1 MEINPVIGFASVKVV
16 TKGGK
21 FISKPTYLHRLPVG
35 ESEDSIDINK
45 IENELL
51 TELRKVVEQ
60 HPPTEYE
67 SKFGYF
73 LEYTKASYPK

>member
-1 MEINPVIGFASVKVV
+1 MEINPVVGFASVKVV

-21 FISKPTYLHRLPVG
+21 FVSKPTYLHRLPVG

-51 TELRKVVEQ
+51 TGLRKVVDQ

>member
-51 TELRKVVEQ
+51 TNLRKVVDQ

>member
-21 FISKPTYLHRLPVG
+21 FVSKPTYLHRLPVG
-35 ESEDSIDINK
+35 ESEDSIDINR

-51 TELRKVVEQ
+51 TGLRKVVEQ

-73 LEYTKASYPK
+73 IEYTKASYPK

>member
-51 TELRKVVEQ
+51 TGLRKVVEQ

-67 SKFGYF
+67 SKFGYY

>member
-21 FISKPTYLHRLPVG
+21 FVSKPTYLHRLPVG

-51 TELRKVVEQ
+51 TGLRKVVEQ

-67 SKFGYF
+67 SKFGYY

>member
-1 MEINPVIGFASVKVV
+1 MEINPVIGFASIKVV

-21 FISKPTYLHRLPVG
+21 FVSKPTYLHRLPVG

-51 TELRKVVEQ
+51 TGLRKVVEQ

>member
-1 MEINPVIGFASVKVV
+1 MEINPVVGFASVKVV
-16 TKGGK
+16 TKEGK
-21 FISKPTYLHRLPVG
+21 FVSKPTYLHRLPVG
-35 ESEDSIDINK
+35 ESEDSIDIDK

-51 TELRKVVEQ
+51 TSLRKAVDQ

>member
-21 FISKPTYLHRLPVG
+21 FISEPTYLHRLPVG
-35 ESEDSIDINK
+35 ESEDSIDVDK

-51 TELRKVVEQ
+51 TNLRKVVDQ

>member
-1 MEINPVIGFASVKVV
+1 MEINPVIGYASVSVYTRAGV
-16 TKGGK
+16 YTSEPS
-21 FISKPTYLHRLPVG
+21 FVHRLPVG
-35 ESEDSIDINK
+35 ESEDSIDIDK

-51 TELRKVVEQ
+51 TGLRKVVDQ

>member
-51 TELRKVVEQ
+51 IGLRKVVEQ

>member
-1 MEINPVIGFASVKVV
+1 MEINPVIGFASIKVV
-16 TKGGK
+16 TKNGK
-21 FISKPTYLHRLPVG
+21 FIDKPTYLHRLPVG
-35 ESEDSIDINK
+35 ESEGSIDIDK

-51 TELRKVVEQ
+51 TGLRKVVEQ

>member
-51 TELRKVVEQ
+51 TGLRKVVDQ

>member
-51 TELRKVVEQ
+51 TGLRKVVEQ

>member
-21 FISKPTYLHRLPVG
+21 FVSKPTYLHRLPVG

-51 TELRKVVEQ
+51 TGLRKVVEQ

>member
-1 MEINPVIGFASVKVV
+1 MEINPVVGFASIKVV

-21 FISKPTYLHRLPVG
+21 FVSEPTYLHRLPVG

-45 IENELL
+45 IEKELL
-51 TELRKVVEQ
+51 DGLHKAVAM
-60 HPPTEYE
+60 HPRTEYE
-67 SKFGYF
+67 SNIGYY

>member
-21 FISKPTYLHRLPVG
+21 FVSKPTYLHRLPVG

-51 TELRKVVEQ
+51 TGLRKVVDQ

>member
-1 MEINPVIGFASVKVV
+1 MEINPVVGFASIKVV

-21 FISKPTYLHRLPVG
+21 FVSKPTYLHRLPVG

-51 TELRKVVEQ
+51 TGLRKVVEQ

-67 SKFGYF
+67 SNFGYY

>member
-1 MEINPVIGFASVKVV
+1 MEINPVIGFASVKVI

-21 FISKPTYLHRLPVG
+21 FVSKPTYLHRLPVG
-35 ESEDSIDINK
+35 ESEDSIDIDK

-51 TELRKVVEQ
+51 TNLRKVVDQ

>member
-1 MEINPVIGFASVKVV
+1 MEVNPVVGFASIKVV
-16 TKGGK
+16 AKDGK
-21 FISKPTYLHRLPVG
+21 FIDKPTYLHRLPVG

-51 TELRKVVEQ
+51 TSLRKVVEQ

>member
-35 ESEDSIDINK
+35 ESEDSIDIDK

-51 TELRKVVEQ
+51 TGLRKVVDQ

>member
-21 FISKPTYLHRLPVG
+21 FVSKPTYLHRLPVG

-51 TELRKVVEQ
+51 TGLRKVVEQ

-73 LEYTKASYPK
+73 IEYTKASYPK

>member
-16 TKGGK
+16 TKGGM

-51 TELRKVVEQ
+51 TGLRKVVDQ

>member
-21 FISKPTYLHRLPVG
+21 FVSKPTYLHRLPVG
-35 ESEDSIDINK
+35 ESEDSIDIDK

-51 TELRKVVEQ
+51 YGLRKAVEQ
-60 HPPTEYE
+60 HPPAEYE